1 MIDTLIHLIILLVIG
16 GLVWYLITLLPV
28 PAPVKQ
34 VINIFAILILILL
47 IVSVFFG
54 GISHGVRL
62 S

>member
-1 MIDTLIHLIILLVIG
+1 MIDMLIHLIILLVIG

-28 PAPVKQ
+28 PGPVKQ
-34 VINIFAILILILL
+34 VINIVAIPILILL

-54 GISHGVRL
+54 GISHSVRL